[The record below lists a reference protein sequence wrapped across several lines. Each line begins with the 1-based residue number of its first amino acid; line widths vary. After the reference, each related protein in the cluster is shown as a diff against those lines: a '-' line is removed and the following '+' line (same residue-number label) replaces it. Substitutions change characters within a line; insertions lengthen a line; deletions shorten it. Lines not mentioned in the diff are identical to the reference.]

1 MNLEYLEKMKVK
13 ILKIIN
19 NNMKEKQKTYQCIEH
34 GEIFYIDAINMEQAI
49 ELASMYGGSVIK
61 EVKLNK

>member
-1 MNLEYLEKMKVK
+1 MSKPK
-13 ILKIIN
+13 IYT
-19 NNMKEKQKTYQCIEH
+19 M
-34 GEIFYIDAINMEQAI
+34 FVSFSAMDMEQAI

>member
-1 MNLEYLEKMKVK
+1 
-13 ILKIIN
+13 
-19 NNMKEKQKTYQCIEH
+19 MKEKQKTYQCIEN

-49 ELASMYGGSVIK
+49 ELALMYGGSVIK